1 MAEKID
7 LDKYV
12 DTKEMVNDAK
22 SMTRYGMIID
32 AINKEMGFDVRQKEA
47 KDDYQN
53 FDFILQVYVAK
64 YNEYPDLLAMFNEHA
79 RKNGFDPKEYLRYA
93 LKKITEN
100 RSNVEAYITGLLD
113 SGIIE
118 DVYVDDDGVWT
129 IKSEI
134 VNFSF
139 QAADVYYKNQPEIL
153 SYIQNEEGRKRGC
166 HKNAEFLLIA
176 LSLYGEGGEA
186 VTAKLKNAVGIE
198 FYHSYYRQNGRIIDL
213 NNNVVMTE
221 EDYNRLYQPEI
232 ISVVTFEEYKE
243 KCEEVK
249 TKATS
254 TLMPLLEI
262 AAYEEYKGIA
272 R

>member
-1 MAEKID
+1 MSEKID

-22 SMTRYGMIID
+22 SMVRYGMIVD
-32 AINKEMGFDVRQKEA
+32 AMSKEMGFDVRQKEA

-53 FDFILQVYVAK
+53 FDIILQIYVVK
-64 YNEYPDLLAMFNEHA
+64 YKEYPQLLQMFNEHA
-79 RKNGFDPKEYLRYA
+79 RRNGFDPKEYLRYA

-100 RSNVEAYITGLLD
+100 RSNVEAYINGLVD

-118 DVYVDDDGVWT
+118 DIYVDDDGIYT

-134 VNFSF
+134 ASFSF
-139 QAADVYYKNQPEIL
+139 QAADVYYKNQPAIV
-153 SYIQNEEGRKRGC
+153 SYIQNEKGRKNGC
-166 HKNAEFLLIA
+166 HKNAEFLLIS

-198 FYHSYYRQNGRIIDL
+198 FYHSYYRQNGKIIDL
-213 NNNVVMTE
+213 NNNVVMSE

-232 ISVVTFEEYKE
+232 ISVVTFEEYKQ

-262 AAYEEYKGIA
+262 AAYKEYTGEA